1 MAIRNSADFLRYDA
15 LVFGQS
21 DTTAPQQATQ
31 RQPTENSG
39 IIIAPK
45 KPRGRQQSP
54 LRAST
59 SKVEETTSE
68 EGICGGS
75 LIRDYRI

>member
-1 MAIRNSADFLRYDA
+1 MAIRNYGDFLRYDA

-31 RQPTENSG
+31 RQPTETSG
-39 IIIAPK
+39 VIIAPK

-54 LRAST
+54 MCPEPQPESIKADLQQN
-59 SKVEETTSE
+59 EQE
-68 EGICGGS
+68 
-75 LIRDYRI
+75 

>member
-1 MAIRNSADFLRYDA
+1 MAIRNYADFLRYSKK
-15 LVFGQS
+15 VFGQS

-45 KPRGRQQSP
+45 KPRGRQQAPMCPEPQPESIKAD
-54 LRAST
+54 LQQN
-59 SKVEETTSE
+59 EQE
-68 EGICGGS
+68 
-75 LIRDYRI
+75 